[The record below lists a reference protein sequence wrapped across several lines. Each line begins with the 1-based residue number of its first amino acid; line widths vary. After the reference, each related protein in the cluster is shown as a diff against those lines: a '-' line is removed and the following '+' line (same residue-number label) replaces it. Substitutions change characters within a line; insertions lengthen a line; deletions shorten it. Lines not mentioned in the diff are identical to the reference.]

1 MTELHVV
8 SHVNRHL
15 YEGVLDEYFRLR
27 HQIYVEERRWTEL
40 ARPDGREIDQF
51 DTPDTIYLMAMEGSR
66 IVGSHRLV
74 PTTGPTLMSDVF
86 PQLALRGFVR
96 SPFAYELSRVFV
108 VRDRRGD
115 QAAQP
120 RVESVIMAGT
130 MEFALIEGLSQF
142 TIVMETWW
150 VPRFQE
156 IGWNPRPLGVA
167 VDINGMSCIGVTIN
181 VSEKAWRETC
191 RKRNVDR
198 PVLVWNGLD
207 APILGR
213 PQPAVLRA
221 G

>member
-8 SHVNRHL
+8 SHANRHL
-15 YEGVLDEYFRLR
+15 YEDVLEDYFRLR
-27 HQIYVEERRWTEL
+27 HQIYVDERRWTEL

-51 DTPDTIYLMAMEGSR
+51 DTPDTVYLMAMDGER

-74 PTTGPTLMSDVF
+74 PTTRPTLMSDVF
-86 PQLALRGFVR
+86 PQLALRGLVH
-96 SPFAYELSRVFV
+96 SPYVYELSRVFV

-115 QAAQP
+115 QAQP

-130 MEFALIEGLSQF
+130 MEFALIEGLTQF

-156 IGWNPRPLGVA
+156 LGWNPRPLGVP
-167 VDINGMSCIGVTIN
+167 VDINGMNCVGVTIN
-181 VSEKAWRETC
+181 VTEEAWRETC
-191 RKRNVDR
+191 RKRAVDR
-198 PVLVWNGLD
+198 PVLAYHGLE
-207 APILGR
+207 
-213 PQPAVLRA
+213 QPALGLLEPALRRA